1 MNLSFYFL
9 YGIVF
14 ATIPKK
20 TEMKK
25 FLILL
30 VFASVSVPLFSQ
42 YSRSEILQNLE
53 KSAHPQDQVLTA
65 TLKQASR
72 LFGEKDDLTSVIAV
86 LPAGTRVTV
95 TGSDSDYYK
104 VLWEDTEGFIFKQH
118 AELATVSA
126 ATQVEREQQVNEE
139 PVQKEEQAREMSRFE
154 YLQKKYGPRIAAQI
168 NAGKI
173 WKGMTAQ
180 MVQDSW
186 GNPRKIN
193 RSISGNFVKE
203 EWIYVNTWLYIENNT
218 LIDWGPI
225 RK

>member
-1 MNLSFYFL
+1 MKRLF
-9 YGIVF
+9 
-14 ATIPKK
+14 IP
-20 TEMKK
+20 
-25 FLILL
+25 FII
-30 VFASVSVPLFSQ
+30 ALFSIPVISQ
-42 YSRSEILQNLE
+42 YSRTEMLQNLE
-53 KSAHPQDQVLTA
+53 KSTNPQEKVLIA

-86 LPAGTRVTV
+86 LPAGTRLTI

-104 VLWEDTEGFIFKQH
+104 VSWEDSEGYILKQH
-118 AELATVSA
+118 ADLEELSDTGA
-126 ATQVEREQQVNEE
+126 QINRPQQANEE
-139 PVQKEEQAREMSRFE
+139 VIQREEPAKEMSRFE

-180 MVQDSW
+180 MILDSW

-203 EWIYVNTWLYIENNT
+203 EWIYTNTWLFIENNT

>member
-1 MNLSFYFL
+1 MKRLF
-9 YGIVF
+9 
-14 ATIPKK
+14 IP
-20 TEMKK
+20 
-25 FLILL
+25 F
-30 VFASVSVPLFSQ
+30 VAALFSIPVISQ
-42 YSRSEILQNLE
+42 YSRTEMLQNLE
-53 KSAHPQDQVLTA
+53 KSTNPQEKVLTA

-72 LFGEKDDLTSVIAV
+72 LFGEKDDLTSVITV
-86 LPAGTRVTV
+86 LPAGTRLTI

-104 VLWEDTEGFIFKQH
+104 VSWEDSEGYILKQH
-118 AELATVSA
+118 ADLEEISDPA
-126 ATQVEREQQVNEE
+126 EQVNNPQQANEEVRQREE
-139 PVQKEEQAREMSRFE
+139 PAKEMSRFE

-180 MVQDSW
+180 MIQDSW

-203 EWIYVNTWLYIENNT
+203 EWIYTNTWLFIENNT

>member
-1 MNLSFYFL
+1 MVQFL
-9 YGIVF
+9 RQF
-14 ATIPKK
+14 QKK
-20 TEMKK
+20 AEMKK
-25 FLILL
+25 IFILL
-30 VFASVSVPLFSQ
+30 VIASISVPLLTQ
-42 YSRSEILQNLE
+42 YSRADILQNPE
-53 KSAHPQDQVLTA
+53 KPAYPQDQVLTA

-104 VLWEDTEGFIFKQH
+104 VSWEDTEGFILKQH
-118 AELATVSA
+118 AELSTVPA
-126 ATQVEREQQVNEE
+126 ATQTPGQEQVNEG
-139 PVQKEEQAREMSRFE
+139 PAQKEEPVSEMSRFE
-154 YLQKKYGPRIAAQI
+154 YLQKKYGPRVAAQI

-173 WKGMTAQ
+173 WKGMTTQ

>member
-1 MNLSFYFL
+1 MVQFL
-9 YGIVF
+9 RQF
-14 ATIPKK
+14 QKK
-20 TEMKK
+20 AEMKK
-25 FLILL
+25 IFILL
-30 VFASVSVPLFSQ
+30 VIASISVPLLTQ
-42 YSRSEILQNLE
+42 YSRADILQNLE
-53 KSAHPQDQVLTA
+53 KPAYPQDQVLTA

-86 LPAGTRVTV
+86 LPAGTSVTV

-104 VLWEDTEGFIFKQH
+104 VSWEDTEGFIFKQH
-118 AELATVSA
+118 AELSTVSA
-126 ATQVEREQQVNEE
+126 ATQSPRQDQVNEGPVRKEE
-139 PVQKEEQAREMSRFE
+139 PVSEMSRFE
-154 YLQKKYGPRIAAQI
+154 YLQKKYGPRVAAQI

-173 WKGMTAQ
+173 WKGMTTQ

-225 RK
+225 KK